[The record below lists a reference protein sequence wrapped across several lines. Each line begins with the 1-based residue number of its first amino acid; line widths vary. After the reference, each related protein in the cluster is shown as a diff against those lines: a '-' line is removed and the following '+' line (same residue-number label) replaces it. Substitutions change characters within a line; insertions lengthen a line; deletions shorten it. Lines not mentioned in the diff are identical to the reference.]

1 MSNLGSSKIY
11 NNDQGIFSHNK
22 TITNVPLFNLA
33 YINNIHNNT
42 ANPFPESI
50 VDLAVTYLTYSD
62 FLSLFFSGYGGAFRI
77 NHANSN
83 IKALSLTTQ
92 TYSTTHDPIVSYFLK
107 DQIIKAYEKTYNT
120 SILSIPVHTKINLD
134 REMFL
139 AKSLSSLTGT
149 QIGLSL
155 DEAINAL
162 IANNEIIKA
171 DMDSSARVI
180 FIITLNYIHSDLK
193 VACVAN
199 FRFQTDIPGFA
210 NNHLLMTLD
219 LPKSYSNA
227 LVDNKP
233 EIKQENPNKQFY
245 YEKDDASEVS
255 DFKNEEFIDD
265 EKSLTS
271 SDSNT
276 IISSNS
282 LNTNLVKEVSN
293 IIRSGESVANSTVW

>member
-1 MSNLGSSKIY
+1 MSNLGSKLH
-11 NNDQGIFSHNK
+11 NFDQGVFSNNK

-33 YINNIHNNT
+33 YINNIANST
-42 ANPFPESI
+42 ANIFPESTI
-50 VDLAVTYLTYSD
+50 DLSVTYLTYSD

-77 NHANSN
+77 NQSNSN
-83 IKALSLTTQ
+83 IKALSLTNQ
-92 TYSTTHDPIVSYFLK
+92 TYSTTHDPSVWYFLK
-107 DQIIKAYEKTYNT
+107 DQIIKGYEKTYNT
-120 SILSIPVHTKINLD
+120 SILTIPAHTRINLD

-139 AKSLSSLTGT
+139 AKSLLSFNGT

-155 DEAINAL
+155 DEVINGL
-162 IANNEIIKA
+162 IENNDIIKA

-180 FIITLNYIHSDLK
+180 FIITLHYIHADLK
-193 VACVAN
+193 VACNAN
-199 FRFQTDIPGFA
+199 FRFQTDIPGYA
-210 NNHLLMTLD
+210 NNNILMTLD

-227 LVDNKP
+227 LVDNKS
-233 EIKQENPNKQFY
+233 EIKQEHPNKQFY

-271 SDSNT
+271 SDGNT